1 MKGNEKSRRWK
12 GSSACPFRLIIIP
25 KKNEKKKSKS
35 GFRRRARAMGGKVAV
50 ISFRFKD
57 VDIIDVGLIVED

>member
-1 MKGNEKSRRWK
+1 MKRAGDGREAQRAHS
-12 GSSACPFRLIIIP
+12 GSLSSQ
-25 KKNEKKKSKS
+25 KKKEKKKSKS
-35 GFRRRARAMGGKVAV
+35 GFRRRARATGGKVAV

>member
-1 MKGNEKSRRWK
+1 MKRAGDGREAQRAHSGSLSSR
-12 GSSACPFRLIIIP
+12 
-25 KKNEKKKSKS
+25 KKEKKKSKS
-35 GFRRRARAMGGKVAV
+35 GFRRRARATGGKVAV

>member
-1 MKGNEKSRRWK
+1 MKRAGE
-12 GSSACPFRLIIIP
+12 
-25 KKNEKKKSKS
+25 EKKKSKS
-35 GFRRRARAMGGKVAV
+35 GFRRRARATGGKVAV